1 MKQNSYPQVKV
12 IIYNAVDFWAEYL
25 TILKIFVQPDPT
37 NLLIFQ
43 LPEVFKVRF
52 TDTINNCIGL
62 EKTIYNN
69 LIEVKPF
76 DISFY
81 LEYHYDLEA
90 QMQTINKTSAEI
102 FLNNDPH
109 TIPPKRKYIVSFLQ
123 GELVKLGKLIRSM
136 SAKLTETEISE
147 VDRILT
153 DKMNNLKNVIPVDL
167 PPAILNTL
175 KIIDKSGKG
184 FTPENLLSFMQ
195 NKATVFLLYKL
206 KDTETLSALIGSGE
220 GHINNV
226 LASIT
231 SGDFNF
237 LLQVVTSPKAKE
249 EIGSLIISEA
259 EEKQVFIG
267 NKDFYK
273 AVYGYF
279 SSVYSGKNA
288 LNRRRLVHLIQGK
301 VSINEVIKHLAGK

>member
-1 MKQNSYPQVKV
+1 MQNSSIKN
-12 IIYNAVDFWAEYL
+12 IINDSVDFWTEYL

-52 TDTINNCIGL
+52 TDTINNCIEL
-62 EKTIYNN
+62 EKTTLNN
-69 LIEVKPF
+69 LIEVKHF

-90 QMQTINKTSAEI
+90 QLQTMNKTSIEI
-102 FLNNDPH
+102 FLNNEPH
-109 TIPPKRKYIVSFLQ
+109 TIPPKRKFIVSFLQ

-147 VDRILT
+147 FDRILT
-153 DKMNNLKNVIPVDL
+153 YKMKNLKNVIPVDL

-184 FTPENLLSFMQ
+184 FTAEDLLSFMQ

-220 GHINNV
+220 GHINNM
-226 LASIT
+226 LANMT
-231 SGDFNF
+231 AGDFNF
-237 LLQVVTSPKAKE
+237 LMQVMTSPKAKE
-249 EIGSLIISEA
+249 EISSLVISEA

-267 NKDFYK
+267 NEDFYK
-273 AVYGYF
+273 KIYGF
-279 SSVYSGKNA
+279 MKIIHE
-288 LNRRRLVHLIQGK
+288 NRLIIDKRKIINLINGK
-301 VSINEVIKHLAGK
+301 VSINEVIVNF